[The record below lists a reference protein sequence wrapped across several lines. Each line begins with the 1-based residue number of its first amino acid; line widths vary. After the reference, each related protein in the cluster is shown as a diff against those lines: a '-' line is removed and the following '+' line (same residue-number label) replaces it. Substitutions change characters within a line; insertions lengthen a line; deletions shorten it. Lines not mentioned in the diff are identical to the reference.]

1 MYPPPLKLF
10 PHLWVYVGGP
20 NCATPLPPQILGQSK
35 PLKWSSS
42 LSVSG
47 YFTAG
52 LKKNGPKAPEL
63 WEVAPHILFLRSMS

>member
-20 NCATPLPPQILGQSK
+20 NCATPQILGQSK

-47 YFTAG
+47 YFTVG
-52 LKKNGPKAPEL
+52 LKKRTQGA
-63 WEVAPHILFLRSMS
+63 